1 MTINNPAK
9 RRSIS
14 DLFLSKS
21 DIVRSKWDIVLLA
34 ACLACSQTAFGQE
47 QKVSRGADSLKSIVL
62 NPVVVTGTGTYHRAD
77 NSPVAVKVIS
87 SKDFTLRP

>member
-1 MTINNPAK
+1 MTVNNPAK

-62 NPVVVTGTGTYHRAD
+62 ARSGDGNGHPTTAQTTRRW
-77 NSPVAVKVIS
+77 P
-87 SKDFTLRP
+87 